1 MKQHILKLDW
11 DSDFLNFNVC
21 RINGLIENIE
31 DLKAV
36 DSIMDERRFK
46 LAYYS
51 SVKELNFDNIESLE
65 IKLVDKKT
73 TFVKKINNSLK
84 CHPLIS
90 SYESDFPSKKLL
102 DLAIQSGIYSR
113 FNVDTKIGKEKFEEL
128 YKLWIIKS
136 VKKEIAKDV
145 IVYKHDIDISG
156 YLTLGEKNNR
166 ADIGLVAVDLNYRG
180 MGIGRILLE
189 NAEKL
194 AFDYGYK
201 DIQVVT
207 QEDNIPACKLY
218 ENLGYSVESMEY
230 FYHIWKTDNAQNAV

>member
-1 MKQHILKLDW
+1 MKQQFLKLDW

-21 RINGLIENIE
+21 RINGFLENIE

-36 DSIMDERRFK
+36 DSIMDEKRFK

-51 SVKELNFDNIESLE
+51 SVKELNFGNIESLE

-73 TFVKKINNSLK
+73 TFVKKINNSLTS
-84 CHPLIS
+84 HPLIS
-90 SYESDFPSKKLL
+90 LYESDFPSKKLL
-102 DLAIQSGIYSR
+102 NLAVQSGIYSR
-113 FNVDTKIGKEKFEEL
+113 FNVDAKIGKEKFEEL

-145 IVYKHDIDISG
+145 IVYRHDNDIAG

-166 ADIGLVAVDLNYRG
+166 ADLGMGAVDLNYRG
-180 MGIGRILLE
+180 MGIGRILFE

-194 AFDYGYK
+194 AYDYGYK
-201 DIQVVT
+201 VIQIVT
-207 QEDNIPACKLY
+207 QGDNIPACKLY
-218 ENLGYSVESMEY
+218 EKLGYSVESMEY
-230 FYHIWKTDNAQNAV
+230 FYHIWKNDNTQYTV